1 MLIFIIINFTAKI
14 RETQSLPNPHRNAG
28 SRCRHSPL
36 RLPESRRR
44 LWNCSSWRH
53 TSWVIKF
60 LCFIV
65 HVTFLYHVTL
75 NVLELTFSSIFF
87 FFFFSLPVPT
97 LPPLSL
103 VPNIL
108 IDSFVITM
116 VSYTISMSMALIFAQ
131 KLSYEVDSNQELMA
145 QVNIII
151 SI

>member
-1 MLIFIIINFTAKI
+1 MNFTAKI

-87 FFFFSLPVPT
+87 FFFQFTSSNLAT
-97 LPPLSL
+97 IILSAEHSDRQL
-103 VPNIL
+103 CDHYGIL
-108 IDSFVITM
+108 HHIHVHGAHFR
-116 VSYTISMSMALIFAQ
+116 A
-131 KLSYEVDSNQELMA
+131 EVEL
-145 QVNIII
+145 
-151 SI
+151 